1 MNIFTQNNRIVIDN
15 ALILF
20 LLAFLV
26 RFVYLIL
33 QNPSPE
39 KLVEDELLYW
49 NASHIYL
56 DKGLLE
62 ESIIAERMPGIF
74 IYIKILL
81 ILSLK
86 NLKVYLVLQSILDSL
101 NCYIIYRLGSLIFP
115 KQKLYIFI
123 SATLSPLMII
133 LSLQILSET
142 IFLFFFSL
150 FLYFSVKIILDKN
163 NLFYKFAI
171 AGLFLG
177 LATSIRSITYPLIF
191 LAVVPFIIILLKKN
205 VFKYNIFFSCVI
217 FLFFSLLPISSRLY
231 ENFKIHNTL
240 SLTSQAGSHLAY
252 WVTPLI
258 ISETKKINRTDA
270 IKAIDKVAN
279 KYTFT
284 DNYYENDKILRRVG
298 FEVLS
303 EINKVHIIYHWV
315 KAGIINLVAPSAL
328 LDKNLRSL
336 PHPSYYDTGYALLW
350 LKLIFSNSEY
360 LKYLI
365 FVSIASITCI
375 FTITSLIIGPLYIYK
390 NDKMIFFLTTLYVL
404 YFLFITGPVLSPKY
418 IFPILPC
425 LFLYQGITFYKIL
438 KFLKFQT

>member
-375 FTITSLIIGPLYIYK
+375 FAITSLIIGPLYIYK

>member
-56 DKGLLE
+56 DKGFLE

>member
-1 MNIFTQNNRIVIDN
+1 MNIFTQNNRIVINN

-240 SLTSQAGSHLAY
+240 SLTSQAGAHLAY

-315 KAGIINLVAPSAL
+315 KAGIINLVAPSTL

>member
-1 MNIFTQNNRIVIDN
+1 LNIFTQNNRIVIDN

-375 FTITSLIIGPLYIYK
+375 FAITSLIIGPLYIYK